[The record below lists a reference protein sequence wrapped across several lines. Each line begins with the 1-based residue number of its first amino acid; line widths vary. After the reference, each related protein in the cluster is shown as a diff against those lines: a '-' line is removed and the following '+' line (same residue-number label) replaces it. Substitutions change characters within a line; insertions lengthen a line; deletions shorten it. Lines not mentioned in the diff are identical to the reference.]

1 MTLLLFLACMAKDPP
16 SDPTGD
22 GGDTPDGGTADA
34 AATDGGG
41 SDGGV
46 SGLVGSAPAKAIPA
60 PEFVATNRDG
70 SGRSREDLLGHPTVI
85 WFYPAAS
92 TAG

>member
-1 MTLLLFLACMAKDPP
+1 MTLLLLLACMAKDAP
-16 SDPTGD
+16 STPGTDAGD
-22 GGDTPDGGTADA
+22 PDGGGGGTT
-34 AATDGGG
+34 ATDDGG
-41 SDGGV
+41 SDGGAT
-46 SGLVGSAPAKAIPA
+46 GLIGSAPAKAIPA

-70 SGRSREDLLGHPTVI
+70 TGRSREDLLGHPTVI

>member
-1 MTLLLFLACMAKDPP
+1 MTLLLFLACMAKDPH
-16 SDPTGD
+16 S
-22 GGDTPDGGTADA
+22 TP
-34 AATDGGG
+34 ATDGGAP
-41 SDGGV
+41 DGG
-46 SGLVGSAPAKAIPA
+46 SGMTDGGATEGGATGLIGSAPAKAIPA

-70 SGRSREDLLGHPTVI
+70 TGRSREDLLGHPTVI

>member
-1 MTLLLFLACMAKDPP
+1 MTLLLFLACMAKDSP
-16 SDPTGD
+16 SDPTSD
-22 GGDTPDGGTADA
+22 GGGTDGGADA
-34 AATDGGG
+34 AATDGGT
-41 SDGGV
+41 DGGLAT
-46 SGLVGSAPAKAIPA
+46 GLIGSAPAKAIPA